1 MIPGPPDQSSIG
13 LPPASPS
20 RSCTQIMPL
29 CDTKLLQNSKKILP
43 SRFCSLLALISDAET
58 FSVDPFFRRNF
69 FVEHFYF
76 TDHIFKQHFCC
87 QAGLPISLAG
97 GQESGNSAMSAL
109 PSSASPLFQLFWK
122 FLTEASKR
130 NFSERIKKIK
140 SKFGA
145 RFAFSTFGRSFKFQ
159 VSFLFSRLSF
169 NSERYHFL

>member
-1 MIPGPPDQSSIG
+1 MIPGRPDQSSIG

-20 RSCTQIMPL
+20 RSYTQIMPL
-29 CDTKLLQNSKKILP
+29 CDTKLQQNSANFLP
-43 SRFCSLLALISDAET
+43 SQFRSLLALISDAET

-69 FVEHFYF
+69 FAKHFYF

-87 QAGLPISLAG
+87 QAGLPSSLAG

-109 PSSASPLFQLFWK
+109 PSSASALFQLFWK

-130 NFSERIKKIK
+130 NFSERIKKNQIK
-140 SKFGA
+140 VWSAIRFFG
-145 RFAFSTFGRSFKFQ
+145 FRSEFQ

-169 NSERYHFL
+169 NSARYHFL